1 MDQISDKQEKSL
13 EREDWESKRIVEII
27 EQSRTVEVK
36 NLIDIFE
43 CPICMELLET
53 VDVYGVAIRLPFCSH
68 AHYFHTQCAK
78 QMLMTS
84 GKCAICSHLYIVK
97 QGNQPISGTMRVIRG
112 PPSLAG
118 YKELGIGTIIINYN
132 FPNGVQT
139 EIMPC
144 PGQQYYGTNRTAYL
158 PDTLQGNKI
167 LRLLQRCFDIRQTFQ
182 VGTSVTT
189 GMPNCVVWNGVH
201 HKVRKVLS

>member
-1 MDQISDKQEKSL
+1 MMILGTSFVQFSSILSNSSTLNVNPSSEYFNEFYSMDQISDKQEKSF
-13 EREDWESKRIVEII
+13 EREDWESKRIVGII

-97 QGNQPISGTMRVIRG
+97 QGNQPLSGTMRVIRG

-144 PGQQYYGTNRTAYL
+144 PGQQYYGTNRTAC
-158 PDTLQGNKI
+158 DSEQQG
-167 LRLLQRCFDIRQTFQ
+167 
-182 VGTSVTT
+182 
-189 GMPNCVVWNGVH
+189 CVYW
-201 HKVRKVLS
+201 